1 MFGEQATPVMS
12 ELPPP
17 ELMLILFFSRVS
29 AETGSATEEVGTS
42 KIASTFSLSYQ
53 LRAMETPTSGL
64 FWWSAEITS
73 TGLPLTLPP

>member
-1 MFGEQATPVMS
+1 MLGEQAVPVIS

-17 ELMLILFFSRVS
+17 ELIWILFFSRVN
-29 AETGSATEEVGTS
+29 AEMGSATEDVGTS

-53 LRAMETPTSGL
+53 LRAMPIPTSGL
-64 FWWSAEITS
+64 FWWSAEITT